1 MAATFDAM
9 ETHRGEEDIGGD
21 GMSGNLRGMHRQWFE
36 RKPEGMWL
44 RRVAMS
50 LIVLV
55 KLKLLGAHASF
66 ACGLLVCHH
75 LCTVRVLVLT
85 SKEEK
90 GRRDQHASHEL
101 TSPLASIDLLAIG
114 VERQGRSGS
123 DTSCHHCC
131 RSHRLWRV
139 LTNSLPPRSMVIL
152 GMPDGDS
159 ELGED
164 SKEKRRG

>member
-1 MAATFDAM
+1 MEGVLLNNTF
-9 ETHRGEEDIGGD
+9 
-21 GMSGNLRGMHRQWFE
+21 S
-36 RKPEGMWL
+36 
-44 RRVAMS
+44 RVVP
-50 LIVLV
+50 LGPF
-55 KLKLLGAHASF
+55 KLLGTHASS
-66 ACGLLVCHH
+66 AHGLLVCHH

-85 SKEEK
+85 SMEEK
-90 GRRDQHASHEL
+90 GRRDPHASHEL